1 MKRYPGGDTH
11 VLCVA
16 CLGEE
21 HARSALESTAMCFPC
36 RHSDPAWRSF
46 TMRALRLS
54 FPQGTDPTVAKAQRR
69 LQSWG
74 SQIDL
79 SVELETETALS
90 LPSPDMFSA
99 SYQGWKVR
107 AVV

>member
-1 MKRYPGGDTH
+1 MLPLQTLRSRLAFFHNEGTQ
-11 VLCVA
+11 
-16 CLGEE
+16 
-21 HARSALESTAMCFPC
+21 AR
-36 RHSDPAWRSF
+36 
-46 TMRALRLS
+46 
-54 FPQGTDPTVAKAQRR
+54 FPQGTDPAVAKAQRR

-79 SVELETETALS
+79 SVELETDTALS